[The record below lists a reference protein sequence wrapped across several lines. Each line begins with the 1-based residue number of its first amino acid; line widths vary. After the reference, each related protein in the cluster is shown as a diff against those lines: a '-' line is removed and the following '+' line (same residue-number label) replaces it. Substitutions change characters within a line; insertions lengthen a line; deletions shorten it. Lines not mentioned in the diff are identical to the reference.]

1 MHWESKTEVEKSS
14 KVWKLEKRAKAW
26 NQEKGKLICFCVL
39 TAKKMSGKKCVNQ
52 VHDAGIRKI
61 VAGACHLGFICPDG
75 LGNPFPEF
83 LCLDCAK
90 PAF

>member
-14 KVWKLEKRAKAW
+14 KVWKLVW
-26 NQEKGKLICFCVL
+26 NQVTHLFLCPHS
-39 TAKKMSGKKCVNQ
+39 KKNVGKKCVNQ

-61 VAGACHLGFICPDG
+61 VAGACHLGLVCPDG
-75 LGNPFPEF
+75 LGHLVSEF